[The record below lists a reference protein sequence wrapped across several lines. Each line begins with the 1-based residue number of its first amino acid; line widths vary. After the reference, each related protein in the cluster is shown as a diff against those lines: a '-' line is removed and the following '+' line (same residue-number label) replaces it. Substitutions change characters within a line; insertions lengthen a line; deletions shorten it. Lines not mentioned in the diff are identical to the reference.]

1 MSHHLIEAENLS
13 YTYPDGTAALQGISF
28 RITHGQSVAL
38 VGGNGAG
45 KSTLLLHLCGCL
57 MPTRGTVR
65 IGNLPV
71 SRKTLPAI
79 RRTVG
84 MVFQDPDD
92 QLFMP
97 TVYEDVAFGP
107 RNIGLDAQQVRP
119 VVEEALR
126 RTGILHLQN
135 RPPFRLSAGEK
146 RRAAIASVLAMSPDI
161 LVLDEPSANL
171 DPQARRE
178 LMELLGSFEHTK
190 IIATHDLDLAM
201 DLCERT
207 IVLNQGTVLL
217 DGKTEEVFRNEE
229 ILRKARLDKP
239 LRLQGC
245 PVCGGKKTSG

>member
-1 MSHHLIEAENLS
+1 MSHHLIEAENVY

-57 MPTRGTVR
+57 LPSQGIVR
-65 IGNLPV
+65 IGNLPI
-71 SRKTLPAI
+71 SRQTLATV
-79 RRTVG
+79 RKTVG

-97 TVYEDVAFGP
+97 TLYEDVAFGP
-107 RNIGLDAQQVRP
+107 RNLGLNARQVRP
-119 VVEEALR
+119 LAEAALA
-126 RTGILHLQN
+126 RTGVLHLKN

-146 RRAAIASVLAMSPDI
+146 RRAALACVLAMSPS
-161 LVLDEPSANL
+161 LLLLDEPSANL

-178 LMELLGSFEHTK
+178 LIELLRSFEHTK

-207 IVLNQGTVLL
+207 IVLQEGKVLF
-217 DGKTEEVFRNEE
+217 DGLTEQAFRNEP
-229 ILRKARLDKP
+229 ILARAHLGKP
-239 LRLQGC
+239 LRMQNC
-245 PVCGGKKTSG
+245 PLCGHSRTP